1 MRVERVIGA
10 ALAGVLVFGAAPAVA
25 VAGPSYTWSYSYTV
39 QRGGGSCGYR
49 AVARRPYRGVVE
61 GSGEGFVEEEVD
73 TALENIEVMTVLDY
87 AHELMSGQISRSN
100 IGRASP
106 EKMRSSAIE
115 AYQIH
120 LDSYPEDWY
129 TMREYALALMLDQRY
144 EQGFAKLI
152 ESYLGDEALVR
163 IPVRADLLGA
173 GTKAIKELT
182 VKLVRHAKT
191 NDSGEAWF
199 AVAALLQARGEDRHA
214 LKNLERAIDAG
225 LNKQVAALMD
235 KALRTK

>member
-1 MRVERVIGA
+1 MRFECLIGA
-10 ALAGVLVFGAAPAVA
+10 AFAGVMVLGATPAVA
-25 VAGPSYTWSYSYTV
+25 VAGPSFTWSYSYTV
-39 QRGGGSCGYR
+39 QRGGGSGGCR
-49 AVARRPYRGVVE
+49 AIARRPYRGVVE
-61 GSGEGFVEEEVD
+61 GSGEGFIEEEID
-73 TALENIEVMTVLDY
+73 TEPENIEVMMVLDY
-87 AHELMSGQISRSN
+87 AHELMSGQMSRSN
-100 IGRASP
+100 IGRTSP

-144 EQGFAKLI
+144 ELGLAKLI

-163 IPVRADLLGA
+163 IPVRADLLCA

-182 VKLVRHAKT
+182 VKLVRHAKA

-225 LNKQVAALMD
+225 LNEQVAVMMD